1 MQTFQ
6 RKGVFFA
13 ARCRMATHNTH
24 AGPRVMT
31 VNELADYLKIHRT
44 TVYRLLKDRRIPA
57 FRVGSDWRFN
67 KEIIDEWRL
76 NSTV

>member
-1 MQTFQ
+1 
-6 RKGVFFA
+6 
-13 ARCRMATHNTH
+13 MATHNIH

-57 FRVGSDWRFN
+57 FRIGSDWRFN